1 MTKNDG
7 YYRVIHSYPIIILL
21 NCNLMC
27 YFEIM
32 RTFHSRDMTFD
43 QSCSYT
49 TAFGSPAML
58 SAEESTEE
66 LERSEAWP
74 VELRSL
80 WNIFV

>member
-1 MTKNDG
+1 
-7 YYRVIHSYPIIILL
+7 
-21 NCNLMC
+21 
-27 YFEIM
+27 
-32 RTFHSRDMTFD
+32 MTFD